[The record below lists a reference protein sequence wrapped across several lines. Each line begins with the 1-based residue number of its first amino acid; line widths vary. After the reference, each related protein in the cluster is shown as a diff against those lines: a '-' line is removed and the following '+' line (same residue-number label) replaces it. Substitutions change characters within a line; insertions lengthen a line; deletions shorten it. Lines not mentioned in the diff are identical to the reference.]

1 MTRSRFTGPRP
12 AARPARRPT
21 CRRSLCMR
29 SHALRSPAADV
40 VVGLRQSD
48 QLERGPGHQATDR
61 EGVADQAE
69 PGAIVTEAPGHEPV
83 AASLD
88 LDSFDPVDALAVQ
101 LHRDRGGCGGIWQT
115 SAALGAGRPRGRR
128 SRRRGTFGLLP
139 CRLRPGRSSTPS
151 WPLTPPPARPPATSS
166 RPTCQRPTTSV
177 RRRPTR
183 ASPITRPGRRHG
195 ADRARST
202 VKLTGG
208 SPPTDKRGSPAAP
221 RATFHGQL
229 RRTGAVPTVDR
240 RFRLRTR
247 RDEQLQTHRQ
257 IRVNTPGLA
266 GLPRP
271 QRALRVT
278 GVRWF
283 GLTAGLTTAA
293 FRSLRS
299 NAFENAS
306 GWYGRP
312 SGQQNTT
319 SRSS

>member
-1 MTRSRFTGPRP
+1 
-12 AARPARRPT
+12 
-21 CRRSLCMR
+21 
-29 SHALRSPAADV
+29 
-40 VVGLRQSD
+40 
-48 QLERGPGHQATDR
+48 
-61 EGVADQAE
+61 
-69 PGAIVTEAPGHEPV
+69 
-83 AASLD
+83 
-88 LDSFDPVDALAVQ
+88 
-101 LHRDRGGCGGIWQT
+101 
-115 SAALGAGRPRGRR
+115 
-128 SRRRGTFGLLP
+128 
-139 CRLRPGRSSTPS
+139 
-151 WPLTPPPARPPATSS
+151 
-166 RPTCQRPTTSV
+166 V

-183 ASPITRPGRRHG
+183 ASPVTRPGRPRRRPRPLDRE
-195 ADRARST
+195 ADRPG
-202 VKLTGG
+202 V
-208 SPPTDKRGSPAAP
+208 P
-221 RATFHGQL
+221 RRTSGVHPLRPRHLHGQL